1 MNKFREFGFILK
13 EVTRLY
19 TRRYEERAR
28 ALGLTLPQCKVLVYL
43 ARNEGVSQAQL
54 SELTEV
60 EPMSLVRILDHM
72 EEEGLLERRASPLD
86 RRARS
91 LFLRAKAKPLEDF
104 IWTISD
110 ISRAASRSIHR
121 GAHRW
126 TPEARSQRAQPQ
138 APDAARSEILMAAVE
153 QSVTAPGSKLRRL
166 RFGLMVVVPSVVI
179 IAGLCIYFLG
189 GRYENTDD
197 AYTQAAAVSVSSNI
211 SGRVVEIDV
220 HDNQFVKQ
228 GATLF
233 RLDDRPLRIS
243 VSEAAARLASA
254 KLKVV
259 SLKSTYRQRQ
269 ADLRAAEESMAYEQS
284 EYARHERL
292 LKSGIVSRAQYDQ
305 ASHALDTARQQVA
318 GARQQLA
325 AIAAELAE
333 NPDIDPDRHPDV
345 QEAQAALDRANLNL
359 SYTVILAPSDGVV
372 TKVEM
377 LQVGDYINAAAPL
390 FSLVSNQ
397 DNFKEAQLAGMR
409 VGQSASIKIDR
420 YPDKHFNAVV
430 ASMSPSTGSQFSML
444 PPENASGNWVKVVQ
458 RIPVRLH
465 LANADP
471 SIFLQAG
478 LSANVS
484 VDTRSSAD
492 SRTVSDHPALMGA
505 TSR

>member
-1 MNKFREFGFILK
+1 
-13 EVTRLY
+13 
-19 TRRYEERAR
+19 
-28 ALGLTLPQCKVLVYL
+28 
-43 ARNEGVSQAQL
+43 
-54 SELTEV
+54 
-60 EPMSLVRILDHM
+60 
-72 EEEGLLERRASPLD
+72 
-86 RRARS
+86 
-91 LFLRAKAKPLEDF
+91 
-104 IWTISD
+104 
-110 ISRAASRSIHR
+110 
-121 GAHRW
+121 
-126 TPEARSQRAQPQ
+126 
-138 APDAARSEILMAAVE
+138 MAAIAE
-153 QSVTAPGSKLRRL
+153 SISLPGRRLQRL
-166 RFGLMVVVPSVVI
+166 RFTLMIVVPVVVI
-179 IAGLCIYFLG
+179 IAGLCIYLLG
-189 GRYENTDD
+189 GRYETTDD

-220 HDNQFVKQ
+220 ADNQFVKK
-228 GATLF
+228 GTTLF

-254 KLKVV
+254 RLKVV

-269 ADLRAAEESMAYEQS
+269 TDLRSAQESMAYEQS
-284 EYARHERL
+284 EYERHERL

-318 GARQQLA
+318 GATQQLA
-325 AIAAELAE
+325 AVAAELAN
-333 NPDIDPDRHPDV
+333 NPDIDPDQHPEV

-372 TKVEM
+372 TKVEQ
-377 LQVGDYINAAAPL
+377 LQVGNYITAATPL

-397 DNFKEAQLAGMR
+397 DVWVEANFKEAQLAGMR

-420 YPDKHFNAVV
+420 YPDKSFNAVV

-465 LANADP
+465 LANVDP

-484 VDTRSSAD
+484 VDTHSPAD
-492 SRTVSDHPALMGA
+492 SNTAAEHAALMGA
-505 TSR
+505 ASR

>member
-1 MNKFREFGFILK
+1 
-13 EVTRLY
+13 
-19 TRRYEERAR
+19 
-28 ALGLTLPQCKVLVYL
+28 
-43 ARNEGVSQAQL
+43 
-54 SELTEV
+54 
-60 EPMSLVRILDHM
+60 
-72 EEEGLLERRASPLD
+72 
-86 RRARS
+86 
-91 LFLRAKAKPLEDF
+91 
-104 IWTISD
+104 
-110 ISRAASRSIHR
+110 
-121 GAHRW
+121 
-126 TPEARSQRAQPQ
+126 
-138 APDAARSEILMAAVE
+138 MAAVA
-153 QSVTAPGSKLRRL
+153 QAVTAPAGKLQRL
-166 RFGLMVVVPSVVI
+166 RFGLMVVVPAVVI

-189 GRYENTDD
+189 GRYETTDD

-220 HDNQFVKQ
+220 HDNQFVKR

-377 LQVGDYINAAAPL
+377 LQVGDYINAATPL

-397 DNFKEAQLAGMR
+397 DVWIEANFKEAQLAGMR
-409 VGQSASIKIDR
+409 VGQSATIKIDR
-420 YPDKHFNAVV
+420 YPDKHFTAVV

-478 LSANVS
+478 LSADVS
-484 VDTRSSAD
+484 VDTHSSAD
-492 SRTVSDHPALMGA
+492 STRVSDHSALLGA
-505 TSR
+505 TSQ